1 MRFLTS
7 AKEIVHETYN
17 LDPSYGRA
25 TVELVHRHQT
35 IFWNFSLALAVII
48 LAYTGIRVLSKQW
61 NSVNDGSFIVA
72 LVCLLMLDVT
82 FIFAKPPHTTAQQIN
97 RYQFATGYVT
107 EYKLTAKYDKPE
119 FGYKIY
125 KYTTNAQGLLTAQY
139 TSTQL
144 SSTKIVPTE
153 KLVDWG
159 GNK

>member
-1 MRFLTS
+1 MRFLTN

-25 TVELVHRHQT
+25 TVQLVHRHQT
-35 IFWNFSLALAVII
+35 IFWSFFIALAVII
-48 LAYTGIRVLSKQW
+48 LAYVGMRVISKQW
-61 NSVNDGSFIVA
+61 SSVNDGLFVTA

-82 FIFAKPPHTTAQQIN
+82 FIIAKPPHTEAQQTN

-119 FGYKIY
+119 FAYKIY
-125 KYTTNAQGLLTAQY
+125 KYTTNAQGLLAAQY

-144 SSTKIVPTE
+144 SSTKIVPTQ

-159 GNK
+159 GNQ